1 MSPPSNLRYFPAVYL
16 AQVRTKA
23 GEKKAI
29 KNVDKSFASDFVP
42 VWLVRP
48 DDVDS
53 DFSKELPKVWSGE
66 AILDISR
73 LPIHLVNQA
82 ASNIASA
89 TLPTRIG
96 FMAFPDQIS
105 QIAGS
110 TWRQLR
116 DRTALRIGTYNA
128 QNAAYH
134 SQMAQWIR
142 ANIPNP
148 EEKLLLFDHFDVT
161 NEHYADSNEIAST
174 ISIYV
179 SAGLSNIGFGAG
191 AFPES
196 ISYIGAG
203 TDYIERADKVLW
215 EKVRAHLSL
224 DMHYS
229 DYGTVSPKWSE
240 GRGTPYSNIRFTD
253 GDSWFVL
260 RDNAR
265 GKESAI
271 ALAELLLSSPDY
283 SAYDSSFSWGDEQWD
298 YKVTNDDKPGGPTE
312 HVAESMSHHIAHV
325 LKHG

>member
-1 MSPPSNLRYFPAVYL
+1 MYL

-42 VWLVRP
+42 VWLVRLE
-48 DDVDS
+48 DVDS
-53 DFSKELPKVWSGE
+53 GFAKELPKVWPGD
-66 AILDISR
+66 AMLYISR

-82 ASNIASA
+82 ATNIASA
-89 TLPTRIG
+89 ALPGRIG

-105 QIAGS
+105 HIAGP
-110 TWRQLR
+110 TWQQLR
-116 DRTALRIGTYNA
+116 DRTALRIGTYNS
-128 QNAAYH
+128 QNANYH
-134 SQMAQWIR
+134 SEMAQWVR

-148 EEKLLLFDHFDVT
+148 EAKFLLFDHFDVT
-161 NEHYADSNEIAST
+161 AGHYADSMEIAST
-174 ISIYV
+174 INIYIN
-179 SAGLSNIGFGAG
+179 AGLSNICFGAG

-196 ISYIGAG
+196 IAYIGAG

-215 EKVRAHLSL
+215 KKVCAHLSL
-224 DMHYS
+224 DIHYS
-229 DYGTVSPKWSE
+229 DYCTVSPKWSE

-283 SAYDSSFSWGDEQWD
+283 SAYYSSFSWGDEQWD